1 MSTVYF
7 ITHPDVVID
16 PAVPVQEWPLSER
29 GRARMKA
36 LAEQNWMSG
45 LRAIYCSTER
55 KAIDGA
61 MILAEGLAL
70 SHSVVPEL
78 GENDRSSTGYLP
90 AKQFA
95 AVVAEFFGKPDES
108 VYGWERA
115 VDAQRRIVTATT
127 AVLRKDQTDG
137 DVAIVAHGGVGTLL
151 LCHLVNMPITQNQDQ
166 PATNGGNFFSFERE
180 SFRVIHGWQRIDR

>member
-16 PAVPVQEWPLSER
+16 PAIPVREWPLSER

-36 LAEQNWMSG
+36 LLKQKWVSG
-45 LRAIYCSTER
+45 LRAIYSSTER
-55 KAIDGA
+55 KALDGA
-61 MILAEGLAL
+61 MILAEGLGL
-70 SHSVVPEL
+70 PHSAIPEL

-95 AVVAEFFGKPDES
+95 GVVAEFFGKPDES

-115 VDAQRRIVTATT
+115 VDAQRRIVAATT
-127 AVLRKDQTDG
+127 AVLRKEPTDR
-137 DVAIVAHGGVGTLL
+137 DVAIVAHGGIGTLL
-151 LCHLVNMPITQNQDQ
+151 LCHLVKMPITQNQDQ
-166 PATNGGNFFSFERE
+166 PATNGGNYFSFERE
-180 SFRVIHGWQRIDR
+180 SLRVIHGWRMIDR

>member
-137 DVAIVAHGGVGTLL
+137 DVAIVAAESGHCYYAIWST
-151 LCHLVNMPITQNQDQ
+151 CRSPRTRTNQR
-166 PATNGGNFFSFERE
+166 PTAATSSRSRERP
-180 SFRVIHGWQRIDR
+180 FA

>member
-1 MSTVYF
+1 
-7 ITHPDVVID
+7 
-16 PAVPVQEWPLSER
+16 
-29 GRARMKA
+29 MKA

-45 LRAIYCSTER
+45 VRAIYCSAER

-180 SFRVIHGWQRIDR
+180 TFRVIHGWQRIDR

>member
-55 KAIDGA
+55 KATDGA

-70 SHSVVPEL
+70 SHSVVP
-78 GENDRSSTGYLP
+78 RT
-90 AKQFA
+90 
-95 AVVAEFFGKPDES
+95 
-108 VYGWERA
+108 WRERPFIDGLSA
-115 VDAQRRIVTATT
+115 CKTIRGGRRR
-127 AVLRKDQTDG
+127 VLRQAG
-137 DVAIVAHGGVGTLL
+137 
-151 LCHLVNMPITQNQDQ
+151 
-166 PATNGGNFFSFERE
+166 
-180 SFRVIHGWQRIDR
+180 